1 MKNPKHILIAISMLM
16 AASAQ
21 AQSWGFTL
29 GNGSGFFYDRG
40 NSRSAG
46 FAFVAPR
53 PVYYTAPRYYYSE
66 PMVNRRPCFERP
78 QVVYRDHAAYIP
90 RAPRTY
96 YTSYEVSYP
105 NYWRRCR

>member
-1 MKNPKHILIAISMLM
+1 MKNPKYILIGISMLM
-16 AASAQ
+16 AASSQ

-29 GNGSGFFYDRG
+29 GNGSGFVYDRG

-53 PVYYTAPRYYYSE
+53 PVYYTAPRYYYQE
-66 PMVNRRPCFERP
+66 PVVYRRPCFERP
-78 QVVYRDHAAYIP
+78 QVVYRDHAAYVP
-90 RAPRTY
+90 RTPRTY

-105 NYWRRCR
+105 NYWRRYR